1 LFKNGIRP
9 FFRFPLS
16 APLPQVTSR
25 YTSREKESIKIY
37 QEVQSMKFLKNRF
50 VIGALCIVAA
60 LLIAFFALPS
70 LQNGNQG
77 AYVSAVRMKQPI
89 ETGTQLTAEM
99 LETVSIPETL
109 IEGSISDISSAV
121 GKYAVADLYMGD
133 YLTAEKLSSTLAEQ
147 NSFPAGTARGKTV
160 VSVTLPTLASG
171 VSGHLL
177 PGDVVTV
184 MALPRG
190 SVNQSL
196 GVEPET
202 EETDLSGAVIYPEL
216 RYVEVCMVTASDGA
230 DASVEVQPDE
240 DTKNS
245 LPVTVSFYA
254 TEQQA
259 LLLAELENQSIIH
272 LAFVARGADVT
283 KYVPDAVLA
292 DTEVG

>member
-1 LFKNGIRP
+1 
-9 FFRFPLS
+9 
-16 APLPQVTSR
+16 
-25 YTSREKESIKIY
+25 
-37 QEVQSMKFLKNRF
+37 MKFFKNRF
-50 VIGALCIVAA
+50 VIGALCIIAA

-70 LQNGNQG
+70 LQNSSQG

-89 ETGTQLTAEM
+89 EAGAQLTAEL

-109 IEGSISDISSAV
+109 VEGSISDISSVV
-121 GKYAVADLYMGD
+121 GQYSVTDLYTGD
-133 YLTAEKLSSTLAEQ
+133 YLTAQKLSPTLVEQ
-147 NSFPAGTARGKTV
+147 NSFPAGTARGKTI

-184 MALPRG
+184 IALPKG

-202 EETDLSGAVIYPEL
+202 EETDLSCAVIYPEL
-216 RYVEVCMVTASDGA
+216 RYIEVCMVTASDGA
-230 DASVEVQPDE
+230 DSSVEAQPDE

-272 LAFVARGADVT
+272 LAFVARCADVT
-283 KYVPDAVLA
+283 KYVPDAVLTE
-292 DTEVG
+292 TEVS

>member
-1 LFKNGIRP
+1 
-9 FFRFPLS
+9 
-16 APLPQVTSR
+16 
-25 YTSREKESIKIY
+25 
-37 QEVQSMKFLKNRF
+37 
-50 VIGALCIVAA
+50 
-60 LLIAFFALPS
+60 
-70 LQNGNQG
+70 
-77 AYVSAVRMKQPI
+77 
-89 ETGTQLTAEM
+89 M

-109 IEGSISDISSAV
+109 VEGSISDISSAV
-121 GKYAVADLYMGD
+121 GQYSATDLYTGD
-133 YLTAEKLSSTLAEQ
+133 YLTVAKLASTLVEQ

-160 VSVTLPTLASG
+160 VSITLPTLASG

-184 MALPRG
+184 MALPKG

-230 DASVEVQPDE
+230 DSSVEAQPDE

-254 TEQQA
+254 TQEQA

-272 LAFVARGADVT
+272 LAFVARGEDVT

>member
-1 LFKNGIRP
+1 
-9 FFRFPLS
+9 
-16 APLPQVTSR
+16 
-25 YTSREKESIKIY
+25 
-37 QEVQSMKFLKNRF
+37 MKFLKNRF

-70 LQNGNQG
+70 LQNGSQG

-89 ETGTQLTAEM
+89 EAGTQLVADM

-109 IEGSISDISSAV
+109 VEGSIKDISSAV
-121 GKYAVADLYMGD
+121 GKYAVADLYTGD
-133 YLTAEKLSSTLAEQ
+133 YLTVAKLSPTLVEQ
-147 NSFPAGTARGKTV
+147 HSFPAGTALGKTI

-177 PGDVVTV
+177 SGDVVTV
-184 MALPRG
+184 IALPKG

-202 EETDLSGAVIYPEL
+202 EEADLSGAVIYPEL

-230 DASVEVQPDE
+230 DASVETQPDE

-272 LAFVARGADVT
+272 LTFVARGEDVT

-292 DTEVG
+292 ETEVG

>member
-1 LFKNGIRP
+1 
-9 FFRFPLS
+9 
-16 APLPQVTSR
+16 
-25 YTSREKESIKIY
+25 
-37 QEVQSMKFLKNRF
+37 MKFLKNRF
-50 VIGALCIVAA
+50 VIGALCIIAA

-70 LQNGNQG
+70 LQNGIQG
-77 AYVSAVRMKQPI
+77 AYVSAVRMKQSI
-89 ETGTQLTAEM
+89 EAGTQLTAEM

-109 IEGSISDISSAV
+109 VEGSISDISSVV
-121 GKYAVADLYMGD
+121 GQYSITDLYTGD
-133 YLTAEKLSSTLAEQ
+133 YLTAAKLSSTHAKQ

-160 VSVTLPTLASG
+160 MSVTLPTLASG

-184 MALPRG
+184 MALPKG

-202 EETDLSGAVIYPEL
+202 EEADLSGAVIYPEL

-230 DASVEVQPDE
+230 DASVEAQPDE

-254 TEQQA
+254 TQEQA

-272 LAFVARGADVT
+272 LAFVARGEDVT

>member
-1 LFKNGIRP
+1 
-9 FFRFPLS
+9 
-16 APLPQVTSR
+16 
-25 YTSREKESIKIY
+25 
-37 QEVQSMKFLKNRF
+37 MKFLKNRF
-50 VIGALCIVAA
+50 VVGALCIIAA

-70 LQNGNQG
+70 LQNSSQG

-89 ETGTQLTAEM
+89 EAGTQLTAEM

-109 IEGSISDISSAV
+109 VAGGVSDISLVVGQYAATDLLAGEYLSA
-121 GKYAVADLYMGD
+121 A
-133 YLTAEKLSSTLAEQ
+133 KLSPTLVAQ
-147 NSFPAGTARGKTV
+147 GSFPAGTAKNKLI

-184 MALPRG
+184 MSLPKG

-202 EETDLSGAVIYPEL
+202 EEVDLSGTVMYPEL
-216 RYVEVCMVTASDGA
+216 HYIEVCMVTGCDGT
-230 DASVEVQPDE
+230 DASVEAQPDE

-272 LAFVARGADVT
+272 LAFVARGADVAQYT
-283 KYVPDAVLA
+283 SDVVLA
-292 DTEVG
+292 ETEVG

>member
-1 LFKNGIRP
+1 
-9 FFRFPLS
+9 
-16 APLPQVTSR
+16 
-25 YTSREKESIKIY
+25 
-37 QEVQSMKFLKNRF
+37 MKFLKNRF
-50 VIGALCIVAA
+50 VIGALCIIAA

-70 LQNGNQG
+70 LQNRSQG
-77 AYVSAVRMKQPI
+77 AYVSAVRTKQPI
-89 ETGTQLTAEM
+89 EAGTQLIAEM

-109 IEGSISDISSAV
+109 VEGGISDISSAV
-121 GKYAVADLYMGD
+121 GQYAAADLFAGD
-133 YLTAEKLSSTLAEQ
+133 YLSVAKLSPTLIAQ
-147 NSFPAGTARGKTV
+147 SSFPAGTAKNKLI

-184 MALPRG
+184 IALPKG

-202 EETDLSGAVIYPEL
+202 EEADLSGAAIYPEL
-216 RYVEVCMVTASDGA
+216 QYIEVCMVTANNGA
-230 DASVEVQPDE
+230 NASVEAQPDE

-254 TEQQA
+254 TQEQA
-259 LLLAELENQSIIH
+259 LLLAEMENQSIIH

-292 DTEVG
+292 ETEVG